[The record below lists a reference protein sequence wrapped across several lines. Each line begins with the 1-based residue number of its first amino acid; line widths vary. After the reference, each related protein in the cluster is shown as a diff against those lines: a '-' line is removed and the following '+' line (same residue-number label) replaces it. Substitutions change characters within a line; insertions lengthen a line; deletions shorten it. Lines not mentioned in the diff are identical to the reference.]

1 MKKLLLSIISVLVC
15 TLTAQA
21 QTIRKGD
28 KFFDGST
35 LYTVQEVRMGSI
47 VYMTSGDPMS
57 EPDSEVTLEKVKGKQ
72 GEYTL
77 QPSRQAD
84 EPPFLFAE
92 FGWRVQYVSQEGM
105 NFLALRK
112 PNGDAMHILVLTPDN
127 LENCLAQQETLESE
141 LPSDIL
147 CTALLNKTYLEKIPR
162 EELRIMRNEILAR
175 HGYRFESKELQELFE
190 PMPWYKPCK
199 DNKAIRLNIIERTN
213 IEMIKSEEALPAGL
227 HPADV
232 AGDVDQSD
240 FEE

>member
-1 MKKLLLSIISVLVC
+1 MKKNLLSIIVVLAC
-15 TLTAQA
+15 TLAVQG

-28 KFFDGST
+28 KFFDGSA

-47 VYMTSGDPMS
+47 VYMTSGDGLGDY
-57 EPDSEVTLEKVKGKQ
+57 DSELTLEKVKGRQ

-92 FGWRVQYVSQEGM
+92 FGWRVQYVRQDGM
-105 NFLALRK
+105 NFLAVRK

-127 LENCLAQQETLESE
+127 LEDCLAQQENLESE

-147 CTALLNKTYLEKIPR
+147 CTALLNKTYLGKIPR
-162 EELRIMRNEILAR
+162 EELRLMRNEILAR
-175 HGYRFESKELQELFE
+175 HGYRFASKDLQEWFG
-190 PMPWYKPCK
+190 PMPWYKPCA
-199 DNKAIRLNIIERTN
+199 DNNAIRLNIIERTN